1 MKTEQQRQQAE
12 HSRARA
18 EDERQDT
25 EKQRNVDE
33 NKRQVAEKQREVGEL
48 LREAERAGERLIVEY
63 STRSLLE
70 RIAGFEEQ
78 LSQFSSRLGS
88 VEALLD
94 AMQEQLQQLMTD
106 KDKVGQE
113 A

>member
-1 MKTEQQRQQAE
+1 
-12 HSRARA
+12 
-18 EDERQDT
+18 
-25 EKQRNVDE
+25 
-33 NKRQVAEKQREVGEL
+33 
-48 LREAERAGERLIVEY
+48 LIVEY